1 MAKRFT
7 DTEKWKKPFIRNLS
21 APYKLLWLYI
31 CDDCDHAGI
40 WQVDIDVA
48 RIRIG
53 EQITE
58 REALKFF
65 VDKII
70 RIDEGN
76 KWYIPS
82 FIDFQYPSG
91 LNPDNKAHGGII
103 KVLQKFN
110 LIDDEFKPLVSPLYG
125 AMDKDKDMV
134 MDKDKVMVKKK
145 VVENLNSKCNFEEA
159 LEYIS
164 IRLGT
169 ENGKTE
175 AQKFFNYYESNGW
188 KVGKNPM
195 KNWKAAAN
203 NWITNSNTYAKG
215 TTNNH
220 RKLNKHELD
229 NLANYNYIHST
240 TYGAGDYDRIFGRE
254 DTEHKLYNI

>member
-1 MAKRFT
+1 MAKDPAFLFYPGDYVSGT
-7 DTEKWKKPFIRNLS
+7 MGMTFEEKGAYMDLLMLQFNRGHMNTHMIQHTVGHLWEQVKCKFIQDNEG
-21 APYKLLWLYI
+21 LWYNVRL
-31 CDDCDHAGI
+31 
-40 WQVDIDVA
+40 DV
-48 RIRIG
+48 
-53 EQITE
+53 E
-58 REALKFF
+58 
-65 VDKII
+65 
-70 RIDEGN
+70 
-76 KWYIPS
+76 
-82 FIDFQYPSG
+82 
-91 LNPDNKAHGGII
+91 
-103 KVLQKFN
+103 
-110 LIDDEFKPLVSPLYG
+110 
-125 AMDKDKDMV
+125 KDKRKTFTESRRNNIKPKEKPKKEPSYETHMNTH
-134 MDKDKVMVKKK
+134 MDSHMENENENINKDIINNK
-145 VVENLNSKCNFEEA
+145 SKCNFEEA

-215 TTNNH
+215 TTNNQ

-240 TYGAGDYDRIFGRE
+240 SYGAGDYDSIFGRE
-254 DTEHKLYNI
+254 DAEHKLYNI

>member
-1 MAKRFT
+1 MAKDPAFLFYPGDYVSGT
-7 DTEKWKKPFIRNLS
+7 MGMTFEEKGAYMDLLMLQFNRGHMNTHMIQHTVGHLWEQVKCKFIQ
-21 APYKLLWLYI
+21 
-31 CDDCDHAGI
+31 D
-40 WQVDIDVA
+40 
-48 RIRIG
+48 
-53 EQITE
+53 
-58 REALKFF
+58 
-65 VDKII
+65 
-70 RIDEGN
+70 DEGLWFN
-76 KWYIPS
+76 VRL
-82 FIDFQYPSG
+82 DF
-91 LNPDNKAHGGII
+91 
-103 KVLQKFN
+103 
-110 LIDDEFKPLVSPLYG
+110 E
-125 AMDKDKDMV
+125 KDKRKTFTESRRNNIKPKEKPKKEPSYETHMNTH
-134 MDKDKVMVKKK
+134 MDSHMENENENINKDIINNK
-145 VVENLNSKCNFEEA
+145 SKCNFEEA

-215 TTNNH
+215 TTNNQ

-240 TYGAGDYDRIFGRE
+240 SYGAGDYDSIFRRE
-254 DTEHKLYNI
+254 DAEHKLYNI

>member
-48 RIRIG
+48 KIRIG
-53 EQITE
+53 EDINEQD
-58 REALKFF
+58 AVKFF
-65 VDKII
+65 KDKLV
-70 RIDEGN
+70 RIDKGN

-103 KVLQKFN
+103 KILQKYN
-110 LIDDEFKPLVSPLYG
+110 LLDDEFKPLVSPLYG
-125 AMDKDKDMV
+125 AMDMDKEMD

-215 TTNNH
+215 TTNNQ

-240 TYGAGDYDRIFGRE
+240 SYGAGDYDSIFGRE
-254 DTEHKLYNI
+254 DAEHKLYNI

>member
-1 MAKRFT
+1 MAKDPAFLFYPGDYVSGT
-7 DTEKWKKPFIRNLS
+7 MGMTFEEKGAYMDLLMLQFNRGHMNTHMIQHTVGHLWEQVKCKFIQ
-21 APYKLLWLYI
+21 
-31 CDDCDHAGI
+31 D
-40 WQVDIDVA
+40 
-48 RIRIG
+48 
-53 EQITE
+53 
-58 REALKFF
+58 
-65 VDKII
+65 
-70 RIDEGN
+70 DEGLWFN
-76 KWYIPS
+76 VRL
-82 FIDFQYPSG
+82 DF
-91 LNPDNKAHGGII
+91 
-103 KVLQKFN
+103 
-110 LIDDEFKPLVSPLYG
+110 E
-125 AMDKDKDMV
+125 KDKRKTFTESRRNNIKPKEKPKKEPSYETHMNTH
-134 MDKDKVMVKKK
+134 MDSHMENENENINKDIINNK
-145 VVENLNSKCNFEEA
+145 SKCNFEEA

-169 ENGKTE
+169 EQGKTE

-215 TTNNH
+215 TTNNQ

-254 DTEHKLYNI
+254 DAEHKLYNI

>member
-21 APYKLLWLYI
+21 APYKLLWLYV

-65 VDKII
+65 GDKVI

-103 KVLQKFN
+103 KVLQKYN

-125 AMDKDKDMV
+125 AMDMDKEMD

-145 VVENLNSKCNFEEA
+145 VVENLNSKCNLEEA
-159 LEYIS
+159 FEYFCFRIGLEQ
-164 IRLGT
+164 
-169 ENGKTE
+169 GKTE
-175 AQKFFNYYESNGW
+175 AEKFFNYYES
-188 KVGKNPM
+188 K
-195 KNWKAAAN
+195 
-203 NWITNSNTYAKG
+203 
-215 TTNNH
+215 
-220 RKLNKHELD
+220 
-229 NLANYNYIHST
+229 
-240 TYGAGDYDRIFGRE
+240 
-254 DTEHKLYNI
+254 